1 MLFINKRTGTILR
14 PANKYVEGLYNES
27 PMYEVYKP
35 GKVAKTVAPAETT
48 APDTAAEA
56 VEDKSKSKKK

>member
-14 PANKYVEGLYNES
+14 PANKYVEGLYSES

-35 GKVAKTVAPAETT
+35 GKAAKTAAPAETT
-48 APDTAAEA
+48 APDTTAEA
-56 VEDKSKSKKK
+56 VEDKSKKK

>member
-35 GKVAKTVAPAETT
+35 GKAAKTAAPAETA
-48 APDTAAEA
+48 APDTATEV
-56 VEDKSKSKKK
+56 VEDKSKKK

>member
-14 PANKYVEGLYNES
+14 PANKYVEGLYDES

-35 GKVAKTVAPAETT
+35 GKAAKTAAPAET

-56 VEDKSKSKKK
+56 EAVEDKSKKK

>member
-1 MLFINKRTGTILR
+1 MLFINKRTGTILK

-35 GKVAKTVAPAETT
+35 GKAAKNAAPAETT

-56 VEDKSKSKKK
+56 VEDKSKKK

>member
-1 MLFINKRTGTILR
+1 MLFINKRTGTILK

-35 GKVAKTVAPAETT
+35 GKAAKTAAPAENA
-48 APDTAAEA
+48 APNTAAEA
-56 VEDKSKSKKK
+56 VEDKSKKK

>member
-35 GKVAKTVAPAETT
+35 GKAAKTAAPAET

-56 VEDKSKSKKK
+56 VEDKSKKK

>member
-1 MLFINKRTGTILR
+1 MLFINKRTGTILK

-35 GKVAKTVAPAETT
+35 GKAAKTAAPAETT
-48 APDTAAEA
+48 APTAEA
-56 VEDKSKSKKK
+56 VEDKSKKK

>member
-1 MLFINKRTGTILR
+1 MLFINKRTGTILK

-35 GKVAKTVAPAETT
+35 GKAAKTT
-48 APDTAAEA
+48 APDTDTAAEA
-56 VEDKSKSKKK
+56 VEDKSKKK

>member
-35 GKVAKTVAPAETT
+35 GKAAKTAAPAETT
-48 APDTAAEA
+48 APDT
-56 VEDKSKSKKK
+56 VEDKSKKK